1 MTTIM
6 KKKAEQLTN
15 EERMRTLDMLYT
27 AAASIRGRTDMKLFL
42 RDLLTESERIM
53 LGRRIWIARLLLSGT
68 SQADIMCS
76 LKVGSNTVWRVEK
89 WLHDSFTGY
98 ETALIGLEKEMDK
111 RALAAERKDDPFS
124 YAALKKKY
132 PLHFLLFPEPQ
143 AKKKY
148 RS

>member
-1 MTTIM
+1 M

-89 WLHDSFTGY
+89 WLHDSFPGY
-98 ETALIGLEKEMDK
+98 EKAIQNINKEMDK
-111 RALAAERKDDPFS
+111 RAIMREIKDNPLG
-124 YAALKKKY
+124 YAARKKKY
-132 PLHFLLFPEPQ
+132 PLYYLLFPEPKP
-143 AKKKY
+143 KKKY
-148 RS
+148 LS